1 MLKVDGVEKRF
12 YGTLLVVLADTLAAH
27 DLGGFKSGV
36 GRALRKCR
44 QCMATG
50 EDIQSKVSTFLAYI
64 CTRTSSIV
72 PMEQVQSESKYG

>member
-1 MLKVDGVEKRF
+1 MIQDGLLLTVDGDSKRF
-12 YGTLLVVLADTLAAH
+12 YGTVLVVLADTLAAH

-50 EDIQSKVSTFLAYI
+50 EDIQSKVYTVIAFLY
-64 CTRTSSIV
+64 
-72 PMEQVQSESKYG
+72 